1 MQYFSARFV
10 TKIDSNN
17 NNAFGSVDGGGRLGN
32 VVDGAL
38 VQYFKANGSS
48 LCGAKGGFPLPK
60 KLLSVA
66 LQPSYPGASGD
77 VFPFYQSRGD
87 AGVVI
92 EGFGA
97 GNVGA
102 QLAKGLVAFANDT
115 SFRFVVARKPQ
126 SGVTVADYGC
136 KGCLGTLV
144 ELGAVQ
150 ALNLDAFQARI
161 VLMLALTQR
170 RGMSTA
176 ALQGVYRG
184 ISFPAE
190 A

>member
-1 MQYFSARFV
+1 MQFFSARFV
-10 TKIDSNN
+10 TKIDANN

-32 VVDGAL
+32 IVDGAL
-38 VQYFKANGSS
+38 VQYFKVNGTN

-60 KLLSVA
+60 KLLHVA
-66 LQPSYPGASGD
+66 LQPSYPGANGN

-97 GNVGA
+97 GNIGA
-102 QLAKGLVAFANDT
+102 QLAKGLTPFANDK
-115 SFRFVVARKPQ
+115 SFRIVVARKPQ
-126 SGVTVADYGC
+126 AGITVADYGC
-136 KGCLGTLV
+136 KGCLGSLLT
-144 ELGAVQ
+144 LGAVQ

-161 VLMLALTQR
+161 VLMLALTQKQ
-170 RGMSTA
+170 GMSTD
-176 ALQGVYRG
+176 ALQAVYNR
-184 ISFPAE
+184 ISFPE